1 MNLAEIKNNVEKE
14 ICKLIQEKS
23 LITIDELINED
34 YMNEYGSD
42 ELEKKTK
49 LFYSVALKSP
59 SNNVL
64 GGIYVND
71 FTFDVN
77 LHLETKEQKT
87 ITDLLLF
94 LTNDREIVNRFKDEN
109 GKMKMNIKNTVL
121 LENEFFTHL
130 NETFKKE
137 VIGFDFIYEEE

>member
-1 MNLAEIKNNVEKE
+1 MEIKSNVEKE
-14 ICKLIQEKS
+14 ICKLIKEKTQ
-23 LITIDELINED
+23 ITLEELINEG
-34 YMNEYGSD
+34 YLNEYDSK
-42 ELEKKTK
+42 ELDKPTK

-64 GGIYVND
+64 GGNYVND

-94 LTNDREIVNRFKDEN
+94 LTNDREIVNRFKNEN

-121 LENEFFTHL
+121 LENKYFTHL

>member
-1 MNLAEIKNNVEKE
+1 MEKTG
-14 ICKLIQEKS
+14 
-23 LITIDELINED
+23 ITLEELINED
-34 YMNEYGSD
+34 YLNDYDSK
-42 ELEKKTK
+42 ELDKKTK
-49 LFYSVALKSP
+49 LFYSVSLKSP

-64 GGIYVND
+64 GGIYIND
-71 FTFDVN
+71 ITFDVN

-87 ITDLLLF
+87 ITELLLF
-94 LTNDREIVNRFKDEN
+94 LTNDREIVNRFKNEM

-121 LENEFFTHL
+121 LENKHFTHL